1 MKKIS
6 IYEPGVLTLGIIL
19 AIISA
24 AICMQIMGMFGTAPN
39 TSLIVAVLIMIIA
52 RIPINALKKFGN
64 LERQNY
70 IMSIASAAGFSA
82 ANGAFIGISMLLILG
97 RDNLV
102 IPLSIG
108 MLTASIISVFSTY
121 KLFDSKIFPSSGSWP
136 MANAAAKILEA
147 GNEGGKKSKELIQG
161 IVVGAILN
169 QFGLPATGI
178 GIAVV
183 ANIGTMAAMGI
194 GSLISGFSPLLF
206 DFNFSDTNIAQG
218 IMIGA
223 GVIAFFQIIISI
235 KNMKTKP
242 QEECCDATISET
254 TAKKSLVLTFIL
266 FIAGAVLTAYITSLF
281 SYMSNV
287 NMILWILYVGI
298 STLITMLLVGTASMH
313 SGIAPSFAV
322 VTLFLTIGII
332 LGFEPIA
339 LAIMVGYVSCVGMV
353 FADTGI
359 GLKTGHIIRN
369 GIDEAYGRRQQTIM
383 KFLGVIIGVIMAFF
397 FGSYIIDGGAIP
409 PMSIFYARS
418 VSDSIDITLFLDL
431 LMWSIPGAILQFIFG
446 NKQVGLM
453 LATGL
458 LIGNGLFGAFILIT
472 LLFRIKFGVKT
483 MAVRGP
489 GLIAGDG
496 LWGFIRIFL

>member
-1 MKKIS
+1 MNKKIS
-6 IYEPGVLTLGIIL
+6 IYEPTVLILGILL
-19 AIISA
+19 AIVSA

-39 TSLIVAVLIMIIA
+39 TSLIVGVLIMIIA
-52 RIPINALKKFGN
+52 RIPITSFKKLGN

-82 ANGAFIGISMLLILG
+82 ANGAFIGISMLFILE
-97 RDNLV
+97 RDNLI

-108 MLTASIISVFSTY
+108 MLVASLISVFANY

-136 MANAAAKILEA
+136 MASVAAKILEA

-161 IVVGAILN
+161 ILLGAILN
-169 QFGLPATGI
+169 QFSLPATGI

-183 ANIGTMAAMGI
+183 ADIKTMTAMGL
-194 GSLISGFSPLLF
+194 GSLISGFSPLIN
-206 DFNFSDTNIAQG
+206 FNFGETNIAQG

-223 GVIAFFQIIISI
+223 GIVAFFQILNTIRG
-235 KNMKTKP
+235 MKTTKT
-242 QEECCDATISET
+242 EECCDMAVTDKS
-254 TAKKSLVLTFIL
+254 AKKSLILVFVLFIL
-266 FIAGAVLTAYITSLF
+266 GAILTAYLTYLF
-281 SYMSNV
+281 SHMNSA
-287 NMILWILYVGI
+287 NMMIWILYVAL
-298 STLITMLLVGTASMH
+298 STIITMLLVGTASMH

-322 VTLFLTIGII
+322 VTLFLTIGIA
-332 LGFEPIA
+332 FSFPPIA

-359 GLKTGHIIRN
+359 GLKTGHILRK
-369 GIDEAYGRRQQTIM
+369 GIDEASGRRQQTIM
-383 KFLGVIIGVIMAFF
+383 KFLGVIIGILMAFF
-397 FGSYIIDGGAIP
+397 FGSYITGGGAIP
-409 PMSIFYARS
+409 PMSIFYARTIS
-418 VSDSIDITLFLDL
+418 EYMTTSLFIELFL
-431 LMWSIPGAILQFIFG
+431 WAIPGAILQFVFG

-458 LIGNGLFGAFILIT
+458 LISNGLFGLFILVT
-472 LLFRIKFGVKT
+472 LIFRIKFGVKS

-496 LWGFIRIFL
+496 LWGFIRIFF